1 MRSFDYVT
9 ACKEASKAQGIDDIV
24 SALQELGINASSEQT
39 GGFTMCAYV
48 QLTESRYI
56 YANLYG
62 ESVYSDEDYLF
73 DIFQYDDKQDA
84 TQIAQDINN
93 YIND

>member
-1 MRSFDYVT
+1 MKTFDYAT
-9 ACKEASKAQGIDDIV
+9 ACQEASKEQGIDAIV
-24 SALQELGINASSEQT
+24 TALADLGIKATSEQT

-56 YANLYG
+56 YANKWG
-62 ESVYSDEDYLF
+62 ASVYSEDNYLF
-73 DIFQYDDKQDA
+73 DIAQADEAQDPRH
-84 TQIAQDINN
+84 IAQQIHD